1 MWGRQTFTPTF
12 TPPSS
17 CYDVAKNGWTVTPIR
32 ASIVSVSRGVQSA
45 ASRSASPDDAMTDS
59 SRHIHHDPRPEP
71 EGAPPFD
78 DWEELFEAL
87 EERAV
92 PDPLDEPPDGEALAR
107 RLAAWSILDREV
119 EAVGWD
125 LPLELA
131 LAASCHRPSPLL
143 SAVGR
148 LVDADPV
155 DSCGRDVYLAAFRR
169 PLVLLSFCLARRS
182 ASDAMSWRKALEDDL
197 LAATHELVVFGTV
210 FSGHTVVERTRQ
222 LAFARL
228 AGKQGQ
234 HRLLVSCLAAR
245 AREALEGLVR
255 DLCAPDLVDRVL
267 QRLVPLSMLQRLQAL
282 IDDGVEFAA
291 ACRVL
296 RIRRFAA
303 RRQLAGYRTVLP
315 LYRSEAARL
324 AGQMAALEKGGE
336 L

>member
-1 MWGRQTFTPTF
+1 
-12 TPPSS
+12 
-17 CYDVAKNGWTVTPIR
+17 
-32 ASIVSVSRGVQSA
+32 
-45 ASRSASPDDAMTDS
+45 MTDS

-71 EGAPPFD
+71 EGAPPFE

-92 PDPLDEPPDGEALAR
+92 PDPLDEPSDGHALAH

-119 EAVGWD
+119 EAAGWD

-131 LAASCHRPSPLL
+131 LAANCRRPSPLL

-148 LVDADPV
+148 LVDADPI
-155 DSCGRDVYLAAFRR
+155 DACGRGVYLAAFRR
-169 PLVLLSFCLARRS
+169 PLVRLSLCLARRS

-197 LAATHELVVFGTV
+197 LAATHELVVFGTI

-222 LAFARL
+222 LAFSRL
-228 AGKQGQ
+228 AGRRGQ
-234 HRLLVSCLAAR
+234 LRLLVSCLAAR
-245 AREALEGLVR
+245 ASEALE
-255 DLCAPDLVDRVL
+255 DLLQDFFAPDLVDRVL
-267 QRLVPLSMLQRLQAL
+267 QRLVPLSTLQRLQAL
-282 IDDGVEFAA
+282 IDDGIELGA

-296 RIRRFAA
+296 RVRRFAA

-315 LYRSEAARL
+315 LYRSDAARL
-324 AGQMAALEKGGE
+324 AAQMAALEKGGE